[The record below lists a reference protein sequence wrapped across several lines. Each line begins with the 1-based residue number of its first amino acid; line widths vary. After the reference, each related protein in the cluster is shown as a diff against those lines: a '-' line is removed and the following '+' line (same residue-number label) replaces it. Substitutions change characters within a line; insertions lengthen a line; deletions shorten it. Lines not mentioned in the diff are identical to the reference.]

1 MLIVR
6 PVHPPTMVV
15 LTGAPGVGKS
25 TAAVRLAA
33 KMPCPTLLV
42 EADALGCLF
51 PWIETRELYELICS
65 NLSSLL
71 DHAIRKGIR
80 DFILAGVLIPGNLLD
95 PVMEVVNKAGITSR
109 GYALRARPDI
119 LTSRIC
125 FDTTSEAATRLQD
138 RGLDALLRNFKGH
151 DLDTDD
157 LTPSEVVEAILA
169 AEAPYRVGQP
179 LCERIDAH
187 PIQPLIHVLSDCE
200 GAKTAS
206 H

>member
-25 TAAVRLAA
+25 TAGVRLAA
-33 KMPCPTLLV
+33 RMSCPTLLV
-42 EADALGCLF
+42 EVDALGSLF

-71 DHAIRKGIR
+71 DHATRRGIR
-80 DFILAGVLIPGNLLD
+80 DFILVGVLIPGNLLD

-125 FDTTSEAATRLQD
+125 NDAASEAATRLED
-138 RGLDALLRNFKGH
+138 RGLDDLLHNFKGH
-151 DLDTDD
+151 QLDTVG
-157 LTPSEVVEAILA
+157 LTPPEVVESILA
-169 AEAPYRVGQP
+169 AEAPHRVGQP

-187 PIQPLIHVLSDCE
+187 RIGPLIHVLSDCE
-200 GAKTAS
+200 GM
-206 H
+206 